1 MAIRWAGEPSGR
13 VGRGASTIPACETRF
28 IVPVRPYQAPKGS
41 MERAENMILMGAGVL
56 ALVFGF
62 AVMVLSA
69 I

>member
-13 VGRGASTIPACETRF
+13 VGRGTSTVPACETRF

-41 MERAENMILMGAGVL
+41 VERAENMILMGAGAL

-62 AVMVLSA
+62 AIMVLSA
-69 I
+69 M